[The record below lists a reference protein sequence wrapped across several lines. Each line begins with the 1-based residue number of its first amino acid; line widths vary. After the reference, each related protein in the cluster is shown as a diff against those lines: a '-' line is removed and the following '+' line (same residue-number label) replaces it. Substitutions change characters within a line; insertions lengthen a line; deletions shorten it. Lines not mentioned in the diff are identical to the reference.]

1 MGTPLRRFVKGSLQ
15 SKGLLLLI
23 IVIGISFRVV
33 DTAEVG
39 LGFNEPMHIYAAKSL
54 LEGRGPELPSGL
66 VYKRALLF
74 TYTVAGSFKMFGVNL
89 LSARLP
95 SIVFGMLSVLLIFTV
110 GKRFFGATAAM
121 IAAFLMAAVPFEI
134 TWARACRMYAMYQF
148 FFLLGFFAFYHG
160 FETTELADEK
170 ARRSWIEKPAMR
182 WGWLLTSALS
192 MLVAFHLQ
200 PLAAVLGAGILIY
213 LLSMF
218 VFTGFGR
225 GFAIAMRSKYFWFAL
240 VLLLPLPLVFAVPQL
255 YAKLDAAYRFAPE
268 WASKK
273 GVSPLYYARFLVGP
287 TLFPITVFAAVGIL
301 QGVSRLNRAAY
312 YTATVFCI
320 PLIFHSLLAKAQSYR
335 YIYDVFPLLILLAA
349 YGMANILNAE
359 LETLQQRLTA
369 GLRTSRNYA
378 AFQAV
383 LVVILLGILFS
394 PLAFALNDA
403 LHISKGRMAPLGGE
417 FNAQWA
423 AACRYVNKHW
433 KDGDIL
439 VASIPLA
446 AEFHGCKRVHY
457 SLDNGEIDQF
467 RKIEGQR
474 FQLHPFADAKTIID
488 LQDLYTVLE
497 LHPRGWM
504 VLDKGRFLSG
514 NTPEDVREYLLTH
527 LEEQKTTAS
536 DTILVF
542 HWDKNHAMHQ
552 VK

>member
-1 MGTPLRRFVKGSLQ
+1 MSTAFRRFANESLQ
-15 SKGLLLLI
+15 SKGLLFLI
-23 IVIGISFRVV
+23 IVIGIYFRVV
-33 DTAEVG
+33 DSAEMG

-54 LEGRGPELPSGL
+54 LEGRGPVLPSGL
-66 VYKRALLF
+66 VYHRALLF

-95 SIVFGMLSVLLIFTV
+95 SIVFGMLSVLLIFIV
-110 GKRFFGATAAM
+110 GRRFFGHTAGT
-121 IAAFLMAAVPFEI
+121 IAAFLMAAMPFEI
-134 TWARACRMYAMYQF
+134 TWARACRMYAMYQL
-148 FFLLGFFAFYHG
+148 FFLLGFFAFYQG

-170 ARRSWIEKPAMR
+170 LRRSWIEKPAIR
-182 WGWLLTSALS
+182 WGWLVTSALS

-200 PLAAVLGAGILIY
+200 PLAAVLGAGIFIY

-218 VFTGFGR
+218 FFTGLGR
-225 GFAIAMRSKYFWFAL
+225 SFATAIRSRYFWFAL
-240 VLLLPLPLVFAVPQL
+240 VMLLPLPLIFAVPQL
-255 YAKLDAAYRFAPE
+255 YAKLEAAYRFAPE

-273 GVSPLYYARFLVGP
+273 GVSPLYYARFLIGP
-287 TLFPITVFAAVGIL
+287 TLFPVTVFAAVGIL
-301 QGVSRLNRAAY
+301 QAVSRLNRSAY
-312 YTATVFCI
+312 YTATVFSI
-320 PLIFHSLLAKAQSYR
+320 PLIFHSLLANAQSYR
-335 YIYDVFPLLILLAA
+335 YIYDVFPLLLLLAA

-359 LETLQQRLTA
+359 LETLQRHLTGSGRA
-369 GLRTSRNYA
+369 HRHHA
-378 AFQAV
+378 ALQAFFAMT
-383 LVVILLGILFS
+383 LLGILFT
-394 PLAFALNDA
+394 PFAFALNDA

-417 FNAQWA
+417 FNAQWE

-433 KDGDIL
+433 KDGDVL

-446 AEFHGCKRVHY
+446 AEFHGCKHAQY

-467 RKIEGQR
+467 RKMEGEQ
-474 FQLHPFADAKTIID
+474 FQFHPFANAKTIID
-488 LQDLYTVLE
+488 LKDLYTVLQ

-514 NTPEDVREYLLTH
+514 NTPAEVREYVLTY

-542 HWDKNHAMHQ
+542 QWDKNRAMHQ